1 MPSDLSRTTQVNITP
16 IIGLN
21 LYGPIWKGHA
31 SAIRVILGPFCL
43 LSFWSESDFPTDI
56 HLQQALRQPC
66 CASLT
71 ATSFVK

>member
-43 LSFWSESDFPTDI
+43 LEG
-56 HLQQALRQPC
+56 PC
-66 CASLT
+66 ERYTGDSGAVLP
-71 ATSFVK
+71 VIVLV